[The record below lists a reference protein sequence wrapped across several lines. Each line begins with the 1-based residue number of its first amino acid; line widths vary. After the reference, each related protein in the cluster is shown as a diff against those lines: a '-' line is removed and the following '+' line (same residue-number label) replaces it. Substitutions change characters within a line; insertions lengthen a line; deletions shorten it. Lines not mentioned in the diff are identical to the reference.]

1 MSLAKLKNLLMDA
14 DRKGYAVGAFSIAN
28 MEMIMGAIKA
38 AEELNAPIILQIAE
52 ARLKHSPLKLIGPVM
67 VAAAKNAKVPVAVH
81 LDHGLTMNCI
91 NEALNLGFTSVM
103 IDGSKHPLKD
113 NIKLTKDVIAE
124 ANKYGASVEAE
135 IGRVG
140 GSEDGSENISA
151 LYTNTEDA
159 KKFYEE
165 TDVNALAIGIGNAH
179 GVYKGSP
186 NLNFNVLE
194 DVHKNVDVPLV
205 LHGGSGISDDDFRKC
220 VTLGM
225 RKINIATATFMSV
238 AENVKMLC
246 DRSESVDYFK
256 LHEAEI
262 EGAYLNIKRH
272 IKIFGTENKAEEDKL
287 CSI

>member
-1 MSLAKLKNLLMDA
+1 MSLEKLENLLA
-14 DRKGYAVGAFSIAN
+14 NAEKEKYAVGAFSIAN
-28 MEMIMGAIKA
+28 MEMIIGAVKA

-67 VAAAKNAKVPVAVH
+67 IAAAKDAKVPVAVH
-81 LDHGLTMNCI
+81 LDHGLTMDCI
-91 NEALNLGFTSVM
+91 KEALNLGFTSVM
-103 IDGSKHPLKD
+103 IDGSKHSLED
-113 NIKLTKDVIAE
+113 NIKLTKDVITE
-124 ANKYGASVEAE
+124 AKKYGASVEAE

-140 GSEDGSENISA
+140 GSEDGSEDISA

-159 KKFYEE
+159 KRFYKE
-165 TDVNALAIGIGNAH
+165 TGVNALAIGIGNAH

-186 NLNFNVLE
+186 NLNFDVLK
-194 DVHKNVDVPLV
+194 DVDKNADVPLV

-238 AENVKMLC
+238 ANNVKMLC
-246 DRSESVDYFK
+246 DKSKTVDYFK

-262 EGAYLNIKRH
+262 EGAYLNVKRH
-272 IKIFGTENKAEEDKL
+272 IKIFGTENKA
-287 CSI
+287 